1 MPPIRRQAPGDA
13 PRQRPPDQ
21 PVTPLA
27 KMQHDDPY
35 HSFQA
40 GHVNAEMIRPNVG
53 NFEDEGWGGYDVGL
67 MRIAGLARSI
77 QTKLYM
83 HNCTPKY
90 CLQNRT
96 LALQIHPRMYECTN
110 VRMYEFTGNHFF
122 PAMLRKYVS
131 LFLPLASPTASM
143 LLRNHREGVSATTFA

>member
-1 MPPIRRQAPGDA
+1 MYEHIAHFPTRTEAQARAALHSHILCWFQPRLDPRKNIAGYTTMPPARRVAPGDA

-21 PVTPLA
+21 QVPRLA
-27 KMQHDDPY
+27 AQQHDDPY

-53 NFEDEGWGGYDVGL
+53 NFDDEGWGRYDVGL

-96 LALQIHPRMYECTN
+96 LALQIHVQM
-110 VRMYEFTGNHFF
+110 
-122 PAMLRKYVS
+122 
-131 LFLPLASPTASM
+131 
-143 LLRNHREGVSATTFA
+143 